1 MTYAEAVSR
10 ILALRGGELAGMR
23 PGLERIQGVLDALGN
38 PERRYGIVHVA
49 GTNGKGS
56 VAVMAASILKAAGLR
71 VGLYTSPHLCSFR
84 ERIRVNGEAISE
96 PDLARGVEALEP
108 LVTGFDT
115 TMFEATTA
123 LAFSHFAREGVEI
136 AVLEVGMGGRLDATT
151 VGSPLV
157 SVVTRIDYDHRAYLG
172 WSLEEIAREKA
183 AIIRSGRAVAG
194 AQAAE
199 AAGIL
204 LSRAGSVGVPLLL
217 EGRDLAVSV
226 ERADLTG
233 QRLHVAGPEWALSD
247 LSLPLLGV
255 FQPGNALLAVAAV
268 KELMASGVEVSEEA
282 IRRGLGRVRWPG
294 RFQVIGRDPLS
305 PARASSPT
313 RPAASHPSASHP
325 WMILDG
331 AHNPAGAQALA
342 ASLNAYFGEEPK
354 TVILGISSDKDKA
367 GILKCLAPLA
377 TRLILTAS
385 SHPRATPP
393 EDLLAL
399 LPPTEARVETSR
411 SVAEALSLAQDDPK
425 TPIICVSG
433 SLFTIADALSLIRGV
448 RDIPCGIEGGIDSIE
463 SLFS

>member
-10 ILALRGGELAGMR
+10 ILALRGGELAGIR

-96 PDLARGVEALEP
+96 PDLVRGVEALEP
-108 LVTGFDT
+108 LVTRFDT

-123 LAFSHFAREGVEI
+123 LALSHFAREGVEI

-172 WSLEEIAREKA
+172 WSLEEIAGEKA

-233 QRLHVAGPEWALSD
+233 QRLHVAGPGWALSD

-294 RFQVIGRDPLS
+294 RFQVIGRDPI
-305 PARASSPT
+305 T
-313 RPAASHPSASHP
+313 
-325 WMILDG
+325 MVLDG

-399 LPPTEARVETSR
+399 LPPTEVRVETSR

-425 TPIICVSG
+425 TPIMCVSG